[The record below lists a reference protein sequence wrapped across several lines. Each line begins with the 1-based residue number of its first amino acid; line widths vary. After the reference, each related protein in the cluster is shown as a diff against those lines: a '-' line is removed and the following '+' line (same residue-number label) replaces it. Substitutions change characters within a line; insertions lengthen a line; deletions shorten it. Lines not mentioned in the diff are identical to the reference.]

1 MNTKKLLSFIM
12 VLMLAINVSAESFT
26 YFNRGIAFKCK
37 VKYGKA
43 VITGFDNKAAMVV
56 IPAQVK
62 DKRGR
67 MLPVSTVDLFQVA
80 LMYKTRTVVLE
91 QGITQISKLCFF
103 GFTQLS
109 EVYIPNS
116 IVLIGEKAF
125 NPKTTTKFNMPS
137 TIHESD
143 LLAGNV
149 IYTKAVVP
157 TYSDPMAGIDLSNYG
172 DDSAT
177 GKDEVSSVKP
187 SAPKITSITP
197 GTSDIDMN
205 IPRSSTS
212 RENTF
217 CLIVANEKY
226 ANQDTPNVKYA
237 AQDGKTFEEY
247 CLRTLGLPRDNI
259 RFAINAKYLEMKEML
274 KWFGE
279 VADVYGKDANFIV
292 YYAGHGVPDEKGN
305 CKLIPAD
312 VSINDV
318 NNGYSLKEIYTSL
331 GKLPLNSALVLIDAC
346 FSGNDRQDVAALD
359 ETHRGITP
367 VVKQE
372 AVTGNV
378 VVLTAASGTETALAY
393 EEQAHGLFS
402 YFVMKKLQDTKG
414 ELSYGELYDYV
425 KKNVMRKSIVAKGKK
440 QTPCVTVSPKM
451 LNTWKNIKF

>member
-67 MLPVSTVDLFQVA
+67 MLPVSTVDLFQIA
-80 LMYKTRTVVLE
+80 LVYKTRTVVIE
-91 QGITQISKLCFF
+91 QGITEISKLCFY

-116 IVLIGEKAF
+116 IALVGEKAF
-125 NPKTTTKFNMPS
+125 NPKTSTKFNMPS

-157 TYSDPMAGIDLSNYG
+157 TYSDPLAGIDLSNYG
-172 DDSAT
+172 DDSAA
-177 GKDEVSSVKP
+177 GKDDVTSVKP

-205 IPRSSTS
+205 IPRSSMS

-247 CLRTLGLPRDNI
+247 CLRTLGLPRENI
-259 RFAINAKYLEMKEML
+259 RFAVNAKYLEMKEML
-274 KWFGE
+274 KWFSE

-346 FSGNDRQDVAALD
+346 FSGNDRQNVAALD
-359 ETHRGITP
+359 ETHRGIAP

-402 YFVMKKLQDTKG
+402 YFIMKKLQDTKG
-414 ELSYGELYDYV
+414 EVSYGELYDYV
-425 KKNVMRKSIVAKGKK
+425 KKNVMRKSVVAKGKK

-451 LNTWKNIKF
+451 QNTWKNIKF